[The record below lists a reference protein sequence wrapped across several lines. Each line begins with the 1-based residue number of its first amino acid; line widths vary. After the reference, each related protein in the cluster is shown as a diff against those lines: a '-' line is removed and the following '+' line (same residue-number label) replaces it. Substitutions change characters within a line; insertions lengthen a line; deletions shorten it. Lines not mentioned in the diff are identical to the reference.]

1 MKGARKQ
8 IRFERLPT
16 DYSAL
21 CRVFLPRPIRDRVD
35 LENVTEIADA
45 MAGHKLSKDQSDYFE
60 MLCQLIENYETE
72 HVPKAKVSGT
82 EALRYILEE
91 HGMSGADLSRLL
103 GAHRTLG
110 PMILRG
116 ERKLTVDHVRTLS
129 EHFKVSAELF
139 LAA

>member
-35 LENVTEIADA
+35 FENVAEIADA

-60 MLCQLIENYETE
+60 MLCQLIENYDAE
-72 HVPKAKVSGT
+72 HAPKPKLTAT
-82 EALRYILEE
+82 EALRHLLEE

-116 ERKLTVDHVRTLS
+116 ERKLTLDHVRTLS

>member
-8 IRFERLPT
+8 IRFDQLPR

-21 CRVFLPRPIRDRVD
+21 CRKFLPRPIRDRVD
-35 LENVTEIADA
+35 LENVTEIADV

-60 MLCQLIENYETE
+60 MLCQLIESYEAEQT
-72 HVPKAKVSGT
+72 PKPRVSGA
-82 EALRYILEE
+82 EALRHLLQE
-91 HGMSGADLSRLL
+91 HGMNGADLSRLL

>member
-1 MKGARKQ
+1 MRGARKQ
-8 IRFERLPT
+8 IRFEQLPT

-21 CRVFLPRPIRDRVD
+21 CRKFLPRPIRDRVD

-45 MAGHKLSKDQSDYFE
+45 MAGHKLAKDQSDYFE
-60 MLCQLIENYETE
+60 MLCQLIENYEAE
-72 HVPKAKVSGT
+72 HVTKAKVPGT
-82 EALRYILEE
+82 EALRHLLEE

>member
-8 IRFERLPT
+8 VRFERLPT

-35 LENVTEIADA
+35 FENVAEIADA
-45 MAGHKLSKDQSDYFE
+45 MAGHTLSKDQSDYFE
-60 MLCQLIENYETE
+60 MLCQLIENYDAEHAPGPKLTATET
-72 HVPKAKVSGT
+72 
-82 EALRYILEE
+82 LRHLLEE

-116 ERKLTVDHVRTLS
+116 ERKLTLDHVRALS